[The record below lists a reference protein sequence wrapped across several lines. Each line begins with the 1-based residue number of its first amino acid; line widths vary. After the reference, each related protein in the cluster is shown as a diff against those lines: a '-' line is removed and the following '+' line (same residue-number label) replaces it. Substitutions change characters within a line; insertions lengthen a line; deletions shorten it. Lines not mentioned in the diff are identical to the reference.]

1 MEKEVLF
8 EQIFNTVVDGE
19 VEKAEEMAQK
29 VIELGIDPL
38 EAIDNAFVKGI
49 EQVGMLFQN
58 GEKFLPE
65 LVSSAETMKLAMA
78 VLEPELKKQN
88 SSRKT
93 LGKVVLGTMR
103 HDIHDIGK
111 SMIGSM
117 LSAAGFEV
125 IDLGI
130 DVPVEKFVETV
141 KNEQPHVLGL
151 SALLTTT
158 MPEQKYVIEALIEEG
173 LRKKVKVLVG
183 GAPVS
188 QEWADTIG
196 ADGFAENA
204 IEAVDVTKKVLGL
217 N

>member
-1 MEKEVLF
+1 MEKEALY
-8 EQIFNTVVDGE
+8 EKIFDVVTNGE
-19 VEKAEEMAQK
+19 VEEAESVAKM
-29 VIELGIDPL
+29 VIELGFDPL
-38 EAIDNAFVKGI
+38 DAIDNAFVKGI
-49 EQVGMLFQN
+49 EQVGVLFQN

-65 LVSSAETMKLAMA
+65 LVSSAEAMKVAMKI
-78 VLEPELKKQN
+78 LDPELKKKN

-93 LGKVVLGTMR
+93 LGKVAIGTMR

-125 IDLGI
+125 IDLGVDVSVERFI
-130 DVPVEKFVETV
+130 DCVKKEKPDVV
-141 KNEQPHVLGL
+141 GL

-173 LRKKVKVLVG
+173 LRDKVKVLVG
-183 GAPVS
+183 GAPIS
-188 QEWADTIG
+188 QEWADSIG

-204 IEAVDVTKKVLGL
+204 IEAVDLTKRVLEL
-217 N
+217 